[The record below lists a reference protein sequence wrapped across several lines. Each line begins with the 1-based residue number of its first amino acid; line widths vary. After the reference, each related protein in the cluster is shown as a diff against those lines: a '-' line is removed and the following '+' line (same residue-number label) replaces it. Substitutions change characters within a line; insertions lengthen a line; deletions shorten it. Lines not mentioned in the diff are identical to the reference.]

1 MRAKDL
7 AALVTLAAIWG
18 SSYLFIR
25 VAVEPLG
32 PLVVAFLRV
41 LIGTAGLLAFA
52 AYRGRLGEVQ
62 PLSRPFLVLGV
73 LNAAVPYGLIAFSE
87 IHLTASMAGILNATT
102 PLFTALAVARWSRER
117 IPPKM
122 TAGLVLGFAGVT
134 VLVGWNPAPL
144 DRWLVLSVL
153 AMLVASAS
161 YGLANVYAKRSL
173 RGVSTLG
180 AATGQQVGGGVW
192 LLPCAVATIS
202 VGASD
207 TTPSLRVLL
216 AVLALGLLCTSV
228 AYLLYFHLI
237 ASVSPV
243 HTASVGF
250 LIPVFGIAWSA
261 IFLDETVRPSMLIGL
276 GLILASVF
284 LVSGTRV
291 RGAAPESREP
301 EITNVFQN
309 LLIGRPTGDSKSR
322 AQSDKSPD
330 ANGRNKAD
338 AGPARG

>member
-7 AALVTLAAIWG
+7 AALITLAAIWG

-41 LIGTAGLLAFA
+41 LIGAGGLLAFA
-52 AYRGRLGEVQ
+52 AYRGRLAEIQ
-62 PLSRPFLVLGV
+62 PWTRPFLVLGV
-73 LNAAVPYGLIAFSE
+73 VNAALPYGLIAFSE
-87 IHLTASMAGILNATT
+87 IHLTASMAGILNATV
-102 PLFTALAVARWSRER
+102 PLFTAMVFAVRGRER

-122 TAGLVLGFAGVT
+122 LLGLTIGFAGVA

-161 YGLANVYAKRSL
+161 YGLANVYAKQSL
-173 RGVSTLG
+173 KGVSTLG
-180 AATGQQVGGGVW
+180 AATGQQIGGGVW
-192 LLPCAVATIS
+192 LLPCAAGTFA

-207 TTPSLRVLL
+207 ASPAPNVLF
-216 AVLALGLLCTSV
+216 AVLALGLLCTSA

-261 IFLDETVRPSMLIGL
+261 LFLDETIRPSMIAGL

-284 LVSGTRV
+284 LVSGTTLTAKPAHPADER
-291 RGAAPESREP
+291 AALP
-301 EITNVFQN
+301 VF
-309 LLIGRPTGDSKSR
+309 KS
-322 AQSDKSPD
+322 
-330 ANGRNKAD
+330 N
-338 AGPARG
+338 